1 MSKKFTQQQ
10 FNQLVEIQQDKFP
23 GNLIT
28 RGAGFKT
35 ILESIREYDTLL
47 SDYIIANGL
56 SNQALALM
64 NPVSR
69 DLVKNDLV
77 DTSKRYF
84 FTVEV
89 KDDLIYSLNRATP
102 GSTMIYFDADDP
114 TPLTFDEVAGYNLD
128 LFDVEEV
135 PEDL

>member
-10 FNQLVEIQQDKFP
+10 FEQLVQIQKNSFG

-28 RGAGFKT
+28 RGAGRRT
-35 ILESIREYDTLL
+35 ILESIQDYDTAL
-47 SDYIIANGL
+47 SDYIIANNL
-56 SNQALALM
+56 LNESLALM
-64 NPVSR
+64 NPASR

-84 FTVEV
+84 FTVEI

>member
-1 MSKKFTQQQ
+1 MRTTFTQQQ
-10 FNQLVEIQQDKFP
+10 FEQLVQIQKNSFG

-28 RGAGFKT
+28 RGAGRRT
-35 ILESIREYDTLL
+35 ILESIQDYDTALA
-47 SDYIIANGL
+47 DYIIANNL
-56 SNQALALM
+56 LNESLALM
-64 NPVSR
+64 NPASR

-89 KDDLIYSLNRATP
+89 KDDLIYSLNKANP